1 MTAIPN
7 IHRAITTQCGK
18 DDIAIIVSGDD
29 ELLGRLVF
37 KVINVVYQTKK
48 PGVAYTNHFFGDL
61 HNNNFNKGY
70 SSAYTFG
77 EMKNKLYRYI
87 GQKFGHMRTFLVK
100 LFL

>member
-48 PGVAYTNHFFGDL
+48 PGVAYTNHFL
-61 HNNNFNKGY
+61 ETCITTTLTRVTQVPIL
-70 SSAYTFG
+70 S
-77 EMKNKLYRYI
+77 ER
-87 GQKFGHMRTFLVK
+87 
-100 LFL
+100 